1 MYNNRLCI
9 RELGGDLSS
18 CRGSQTCP
26 MTKGSKLLDIAAD
39 MYFGGAKE
47 RQVSLDGY
55 RGLVSTKNEWS
66 VLGCFSGQV
75 FYAEIWPE
83 DGKEK
88 TKLSF
93 LISEQTYGLGR
104 SYSMN

>member
-1 MYNNRLCI
+1 MDTGLRWGVVFLSGKSDLPNEERL
-9 RELGGDLSS
+9 
-18 CRGSQTCP
+18 
-26 MTKGSKLLDIAAD
+26 KLVGIAAD

-47 RQVSLDGY
+47 RQISIEGY
-55 RGLVSTKNEWS
+55 RGLVSTRGEWS
-66 VLGCFSGQV
+66 ALGCFSGQV

-93 LISEQTYGLGR
+93 LISEQTYGVGR

>member
-1 MYNNRLCI
+1 MNTGI
-9 RELGGDLSS
+9 RWGFIFLSGKSDLSEDE
-18 CRGSQTCP
+18 RL
-26 MTKGSKLLDIAAD
+26 KLVGIAAD
-39 MYFGGAKE
+39 MYFGGGKE

-55 RGLVSTKNEWS
+55 RGLVSTKSEWS

>member
-1 MYNNRLCI
+1 MHTGLRWGFIFLSGKSDLPDDERL
-9 RELGGDLSS
+9 
-18 CRGSQTCP
+18 
-26 MTKGSKLLDIAAD
+26 KLVGIAAD

-47 RQVSLDGY
+47 RQVSIDGY
-55 RGLVSTKNEWS
+55 RGLVSTKSEWS

-75 FYAEIWPE
+75 FYAEIWSE

-93 LISEQTYGLGR
+93 LISEQTYGIGR

>member
-1 MYNNRLCI
+1 MHTGLRWGFIFLSGKSDLPDDERL
-9 RELGGDLSS
+9 
-18 CRGSQTCP
+18 
-26 MTKGSKLLDIAAD
+26 KLVGIAAD

-47 RQVSLDGY
+47 RQVSIDGY
-55 RGLVSTKNEWS
+55 RGLVSTKSEWS

-93 LISEQTYGLGR
+93 LISEQTYGVGR